1 MSKETSESVLEKI
14 KGERLYQEHLCS
26 LRGLPLEPTIEGEL
40 VMLKTYID
48 KTLLLWTKNPSNDK
62 VLSEIRKISGIAV
75 RCLENHG
82 CPKRDVRDVMN
93 NLNEL

>member
-1 MSKETSESVLEKI
+1 MAKENLEIVLNKI
-14 KGERLYQEHLCS
+14 KDERLYQEHLCS
-26 LRGLPLEPTIEGEL
+26 LRGLPLDPTIEGEL

-48 KTLLLWTKNPSNDK
+48 KTLVLWTKNPSNEK

-82 CPKRDVRDVMN
+82 CPKRDLKDIMKNMN
-93 NLNEL
+93 EI

>member
-1 MSKETSESVLEKI
+1 MKKENLDSVIEKI
-14 KGERLYQEHLCS
+14 KTERSYQEHLCITKN
-26 LRGLPLEPTIEGEL
+26 LPLEPTIEGEL

-48 KTLLLWTKNPSNDK
+48 KTLLLWTKNPSADK

-82 CPKRDVRDVMN
+82 CPKRNLGDILN
-93 NLNEL
+93 NNFL